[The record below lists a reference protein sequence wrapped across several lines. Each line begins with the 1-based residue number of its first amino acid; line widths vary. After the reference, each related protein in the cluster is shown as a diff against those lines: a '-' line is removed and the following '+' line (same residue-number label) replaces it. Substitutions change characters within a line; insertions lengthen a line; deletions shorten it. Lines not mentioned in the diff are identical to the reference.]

1 MGGWQQILN
10 PGANMN
16 VGGVDVYTKEKG
28 ISGEYTARS
37 NDSSNPLEIQLSA
50 DF

>member
-1 MGGWQQILN
+1 
-10 PGANMN
+10 MN
-16 VGGVDVYTKEKG
+16 VGGVEVYSKEKS
-28 ISGEYTARS
+28 ISGEYTRS